1 MAIYYIEDDN
11 GQFKSIDGERR
22 FKRLDG
28 KEAYRFLKTSKGK
41 SSVFM
46 KVNEYEDVGEDVYFE
61 VPIDKKTYYEQ
72 YKRRKR
78 YNNDLRKKSGYRVI
92 SIFSD
97 NNEENDSCM
106 LGEEKIP
113 DERTD
118 VFEEVFKNINLQKL
132 KEALTALDDDEYD
145 LIRELFL
152 ANQPMTLSEYAK
164 KAGVHF
170 TTVQYRR
177 DRILAK
183 MRKFF

>member
-28 KEAYRFLKTSKGK
+28 KEAYWFLKTSKGK

-46 KVNEYEDVGEDVYFE
+46 KVNEYEDGGEDVFFE
-61 VPIDKKTYYEQ
+61 IPIDKKNNYEQ

-78 YNNDLRKKSGYRVI
+78 YNNDLLKKSGYKVI
-92 SIFSD
+92 SFFS
-97 NNEENDSCM
+97 NSNEEKNDCM
-106 LGEEKIP
+106 TGEDKIP
-113 DERTD
+113 DDRVD
-118 VFEEVFKNINLQKL
+118 VFEEVCKSINLQKL
-132 KEALTALDDDEYD
+132 KKALASLDDDEYD

-183 MRKFF
+183 MRRFF